1 MDQILSNDEAN
12 KPLEQLP
19 TPEVQLDVVSP
30 SATANTAEE
39 TEFSAVL
46 SDEEAALEQALPEEE
61 EEDFSSFDLE
71 KMIHWLQQALQAEPD
86 GKLRKHFSSIRT
98 HFHDGQEELK
108 QQALTLFKEEGGI
121 EEDFE
126 FQPSAEAKNIRDL
139 IRKLSDKLRDERRQL
154 EKQMEANL
162 LARQDLI
169 SELRS
174 LMENESNMGKA
185 FEKLRGLQERWK
197 SVGQIPKAQADDVY
211 KTWRHHVDAFYSL
224 ASINKELYQMELSK
238 NLEQKKN
245 LIRQAQELLAMD
257 SIKRSLE
264 MLHVIQREWREVG
277 PVQKDQDKE
286 IFESFKAACDA
297 LYLRRE
303 EHSKAQ
309 DDMRKANLQAKDAL
323 CVQLES
329 LSSEEYPSMKQW
341 KEGEVSLKQIEEQWK
356 KIGPV
361 PKSVNDAIWT
371 RFREARKAFHKK
383 RLALLKES
391 TAKFQENYTKKIA
404 LCEKAE
410 ALSQSTDWKET
421 ANQLVRLQQEWK
433 KIGPVERK
441 RSDDI
446 WNRFRS
452 ACDAFFQA
460 REAWFS
466 GREDRDKASV
476 EARNAI
482 VAELEKVEVTDNLEE
497 AMERIKPIQDAW
509 NQAPQVGGNDRKVLD
524 KAWND
529 AMNKIFSALNIDP
542 VKRQRLEYKTRIDA
556 MMASPNALNVLR
568 DERSFLGN
576 RVRKLE
582 EELLQTENNL
592 AFFGKS
598 KGAEALR
605 QQYEGKMEQTRK
617 EIEGLKDR
625 QHQIKHAIKQLE
637 SPS

>member
-19 TPEVQLDVVSP
+19 TPENQPEEVSA
-30 SATANTAEE
+30 SAVAETAEE
-39 TEFSAVL
+39 ADFTTVL

-61 EEDFSSFDLE
+61 EEDFSSFDTE
-71 KMIHWLQQALQAEPD
+71 RVAQWLQHALQAEPD
-86 GKLRKHFSSIRT
+86 GRLRKHFSNIRS
-98 HFHDGQEELK
+98 HFHDMQEELK
-108 QQALTLFKEEGGI
+108 QQALNAFKEEGGV
-121 EEDFE
+121 EEDFDY
-126 FQPSAEAKNIRDL
+126 QPNTEARHIRDL

-169 SELRS
+169 SELRN

-185 FEKLRGLQERWK
+185 FEKLRDLQERWK
-197 SVGQIPKAQADDVY
+197 AVGQIPKAQADDIY

-224 ASINKELYQMELSK
+224 ASINKDLFQMELRK

-245 LIRQAQELLAMD
+245 LIRQAQELLDME

-277 PVQKDQDKE
+277 PVPKDQDKE
-286 IFESFKAACDA
+286 IFEAFKAACDA

-303 EHSKAQ
+303 DHAKAQ
-309 DDMRKANLQAKDAL
+309 DETRKANLQAKEAL
-323 CVQLES
+323 CVQLEF
-329 LSSEEYPSMKQW
+329 LSSGEYPSMKQW
-341 KEGEVSLKQIEEQWK
+341 KEGEVTLKQIEEQWK
-356 KIGPV
+356 KTGPV

-391 TAKFQENYTKKIA
+391 TAKFQENYSKKIA

-446 WNRFRS
+446 WNRFRA

-476 EARNAI
+476 ETRKGI
-482 VAELEKVEVTDNLEE
+482 VTELENVQPAETLEE
-497 AMERIKPIQDAW
+497 TMERIKPIQDAW
-509 NQAPQVGGNDRKVLD
+509 NAAPQVGGTDRKTLD

-529 AMNKIFSALNIDP
+529 AMNRIFGSLNIDP

-556 MMASPNALNVLR
+556 MMASPNALNLLR

-625 QHQIKHAIKQLE
+625 QHQIKHALKQLE
-637 SPS
+637 SKS

>member
-1 MDQILSNDEAN
+1 MDQILSNDEAQ

-19 TPEVQLDVVSP
+19 TPDVQPEQVSP
-30 SATANTAEE
+30 AATAETAEE
-39 TEFSAVL
+39 TDFSAVV
-46 SDEEAALEQALPEEE
+46 SDEEADLEQTLPEEE
-61 EEDFSSFDLE
+61 EEDFSTFDME
-71 KMIHWLQQALQAEPD
+71 KMNQWLQQALQAEPD
-86 GKLRKHFSSIRT
+86 GKLRKQFSSIRT
-98 HFHDGQEELK
+98 HFHEVQEELK
-108 QQALTLFKEEGGI
+108 QQSLATFKEDGGQ
-121 EEDFE
+121 EEEFE
-126 FQPSAEAKNIRDL
+126 FQPSSEAKAIRDL

-169 SELRS
+169 SELRN

-197 SVGQIPKAQADDVY
+197 SVGQIPKAQADDIY

-224 ASINKELYQMELSK
+224 ASINKDLFQMELSK

-277 PVQKDQDKE
+277 PVPKDQDKE

-309 DDMRKANLQAKDAL
+309 DDMRKANLQAKEAL
-323 CVQLES
+323 AAQLEA
-329 LSSEEYPSMKQW
+329 LSAGEYPSMKHW
-341 KEGEVSLKQIEEQWK
+341 KEGEVSLQQIEEQWK

-361 PKSVNDAIWT
+361 PKSVNDAIWS

-410 ALSQSTDWKET
+410 ALSQSNDWKET
-421 ANQLVRLQQEWK
+421 ANQLVRLQQDWK

-441 RSDDI
+441 RSDEI
-446 WNRFRS
+446 WNRFRT
-452 ACDAFFQA
+452 ACDTFFQA
-460 REAWFS
+460 REAWFA

-476 EARNAI
+476 DARKAI
-482 VAELEKVEVTDNLEE
+482 IADLEKVEAAESLEE
-497 AMERIKPIQDAW
+497 TMERIKPIQDAW
-509 NQAPQVGGNDRKVLD
+509 NQAPQVGGNDRKALD

-529 AMNKIFSALNIDP
+529 ALNKVFSALNIDP
-542 VKRQRLEYKTRIDA
+542 VKRQRLEYKARIDA
-556 MMASPNALNVLR
+556 MMASPHALGLLR

-625 QHQIKHAIKQLE
+625 QHQIKHALKQLE
-637 SPS
+637 SNS